1 MHRRKGLF
9 WKIEGSPY
17 GYSTPYELFDAAKGS
32 RSFVQKLRLEVKLPV
47 HNGCVNTIC
56 WNEAGTYILSG
67 SDDQH
72 LCITNA
78 HTHTILAFIRTGHTA
93 NIFSAKFLP
102 SSGDRLLVSCSG
114 DGAILFSDVER
125 PETSLRNLFSCHFG
139 TAYEIATVPNDPHS
153 FLSCGEDGTVRW
165 FDLRTKTS
173 CSTEECSED
182 VLINCHRA
190 ITSIA
195 VNPLTPFHLA
205 VGCSDSAVR
214 VFDRRMLGTRTTGN
228 YMSNSSDAMILRLV
242 IPEFEGRSHRI
253 TSLTYSPNGREM
265 LVSYSSDYV
274 YLFDAEGCRQEPK
287 VYGADG
293 KSSNATESKQK
304 EARLSM
310 KRLRVRG
317 DWSDTGPNARPE
329 CEMRDAALGEQQP
342 RSLHA
347 SLMQRMSDVLT
358 GMFNSST
365 TASSSRGRAAPSLSS
380 SSSPSPVQSA
390 GESSTDEDAE
400 ATVARHSRSLRLARA
415 IQQRIRQKMAS
426 RAAAVAAATAATT
439 TTTTATTTTTT
450 TTATTTEAVAAV
462 PDADGENAA
471 ASDMAAA
478 ASGSSSTAAAV
489 LDLSQ
494 AGTSNSA
501 ASQESSSRQ
510 QAEDS
515 SCLVCNRHCT
525 ELMVRLHYGGR
536 SSNSGINATENSALH
551 TTPDVQGPRPPDR
564 PEDDGND
571 NNDEDDDEDE
581 NVAFH
586 DSVESISENECFQS
600 AAENISPAHENGQG
614 EPSSDDALLPP
625 KNDRPLADSS
635 SRAFRSLS
643 AENTSED
650 ESTNLT
656 EDGSFPWRR
665 QSHARSQSPPLSR
678 EASRFGRTLS
688 RSEETVMSASE
699 SVLRAMAEDAQL
711 EKDQVEELSCPRLVL
726 GPSARR
732 RYTGHRNSRTMI
744 KEATFWGNDFV
755 MSGSD
760 CGHIFIWDKETCEL
774 VMIMEADHHVVNCL
788 QPHPFDPVLASS
800 GIDYDIK
807 IWAPLKEEP
816 FFDAEKAAEMIKRNE
831 VMLEETKDTI
841 TVPASFMIR
850 MLASLNH
857 LRSAGSGV
865 QGWRRLVREA
875 RTDDSDSSNH

>member
-1 MHRRKGLF
+1 MLNRKGLF
-9 WKIEGSPY
+9 WKTEAYHY
-17 GYSTPYELFDAAKGS
+17 GYSTPYQLFDAAKGS
-32 RSFVQKLRLEVKLPV
+32 LSFVQKLRLEVKLPV

-56 WNEAGTYILSG
+56 WNDAGTYLLSG

-78 HTHTILAFIRTGHTA
+78 HTHVILAQIRTGHTA

-102 SSGDRLLVSCSG
+102 SSGDRLVVSCSG

-125 PETSLRNLFSCHFG
+125 PETSLRNLFNCHFG

-173 CSTEECSED
+173 CSADDCSED

-195 VNPLTPFHLA
+195 VNPLTPYHLA

-214 VFDRRMLGTRTTGN
+214 VFDRRMLGTRATGN
-228 YMSNSSDAMILRLV
+228 FMSNSMDAMTSRLTV
-242 IPEFEGRSHRI
+242 PEFEGRSHRI
-253 TSLTYSPNGREM
+253 TSLTYSPNGQEM
-265 LVSYSSDYV
+265 LVSYSSDYI
-274 YLFDAEGCRQEPK
+274 YLFDAMGSGQEEPK
-287 VYGADG
+287 AYGAEG
-293 KSSNATESKQK
+293 KSGSSTEAKQK
-304 EARLSM
+304 ECHVSM

-329 CEMRDAALGEQQP
+329 CEMRALGEQQP

-358 GMFNSST
+358 RMFNST
-365 TASSSRGRAAPSLSS
+365 TGANRTAGAASRPRAGSSLSS
-380 SSSPSPVQSA
+380 SSSASPGQSA

-415 IQQRIRQKMAS
+415 IKQRLRRKMAS
-426 RAAAVAAATAATT
+426 RVAQLESSEQEGDAT
-439 TTTTATTTTTT
+439 
-450 TTATTTEAVAAV
+450 VQ
-462 PDADGENAA
+462 
-471 ASDMAAA
+471 
-478 ASGSSSTAAAV
+478 GSSSNMAA

-494 AGTSNSA
+494 ASTSMSSQAPSDGAEQQNQLGNACPACSTASVSGRRDSPNCAMQSSPSA
-501 ASQESSSRQ
+501 G
-510 QAEDS
+510 
-515 SCLVCNRHCT
+515 NR
-525 ELMVRLHYGGR
+525 R
-536 SSNSGINATENSALH
+536 SPNLS
-551 TTPDVQGPRPPDR
+551 
-564 PEDDGND
+564 
-571 NNDEDDDEDE
+571 DDDDDA
-581 NVAFH
+581 AFQ

-600 AAENISPAHENGQG
+600 AAENISPERENGKG
-614 EPSSDDALLPP
+614 STMLDDLSSAS
-625 KNDRPLADSS
+625 REMGATSGAARDSS
-635 SRAFRSLS
+635 AG
-643 AENTSED
+643 NTSED
-650 ESTNLT
+650 ENPNLND
-656 EDGSFPWRR
+656 ESAFHWRR
-665 QSHARSQSPPLSR
+665 QSATPPRAPS
-678 EASRFGRTLS
+678 EASPLRTG
-688 RSEETVMSASE
+688 ESASPASSRAHSVPRQNMVPDSD
-699 SVLRAMAEDAQL
+699 SVLRAMAEDLHL
-711 EKDQVEELSCPRLVL
+711 EKECMEEPTCTKTVTGPR
-726 GPSARR
+726 ARK

-744 KEATFWGNDFV
+744 KEATFWGNEFV

-760 CGHIFIWDKETCEL
+760 CGHIFIWHKETCEL

-807 IWAPLKEEP
+807 LWAPLREEP
-816 FFDAEKAAEMIKRNE
+816 FFDTEKAAEMIKRNE

-857 LRSAGSGV
+857 LRSSGSGI

-875 RTDDSDSSNH
+875 RTDDSDD

>member
-1 MHRRKGLF
+1 MFNRKGLF
-9 WKIEGSPY
+9 WKSEGFHY
-17 GYSTPYELFDAAKGS
+17 GYSTPYQLFDAAKGS
-32 RSFVQKLRLEVKLPV
+32 LSFVQKLRLEVKLPV

-56 WNEAGTYILSG
+56 WNDAGTYLLSG

-78 HTHTILAFIRTGHTA
+78 HTHVLLAHIRTGHTA

-102 SSGDRLLVSCSG
+102 SSGDRLVVSCSG

-125 PETSLRNLFSCHFG
+125 PETSLRNLFNCHFG

-173 CSTEECSED
+173 CSADDCSED

-190 ITSIA
+190 ITSIS
-195 VNPLTPFHLA
+195 VNPLTAYYLA

-214 VFDRRMLGTRTTGN
+214 VFDRRMLGTRATGN
-228 YMSNSSDAMILRLV
+228 FMSNSMDAMTSRLTV
-242 IPEFEGRSHRI
+242 PEFEGRSHRI
-253 TSLTYSPNGREM
+253 TSLTYSADGQEI

-274 YLFDAEGCRQEPK
+274 YLFDAVGSVQEEPK
-287 VYGADG
+287 SYGADG
-293 KSSNATESKQK
+293 RNCSASEFKQK
-304 EARLSM
+304 ECRVSM

-329 CEMRDAALGEQQP
+329 CEMRALGEQQP

-358 GMFNSST
+358 RMFNSST
-365 TASSSRGRAAPSLSS
+365 GAVRAAGTPNRPRAGTFLASSLSS
-380 SSSPSPVQSA
+380 SSSTSPAYS
-390 GESSTDEDAE
+390 GGDSSTDEDIE
-400 ATVARHSRSLRLARA
+400 ATVARHSRSVRLARV
-415 IQQRIRQKMAS
+415 IRQRVREKMAS
-426 RAAAVAAATAATT
+426 RAAQRANAEREQ
-439 TTTTATTTTTT
+439 
-450 TTATTTEAVAAV
+450 EAVTQ
-462 PDADGENAA
+462 
-471 ASDMAAA
+471 
-478 ASGSSSTAAAV
+478 GSSSNVVA

-494 AGTSNSA
+494 PSASTSGQATSDNTKQA
-501 ASQESSSRQ
+501 KQPGDACPACSSGSVRQ
-510 QAEDS
+510 DS
-515 SCLVCNRHCT
+515 SKSVSQPVLVAGLR
-525 ELMVRLHYGGR
+525 R
-536 SSNSGINATENSALH
+536 SPNQS
-551 TTPDVQGPRPPDR
+551 
-564 PEDDGND
+564 
-571 NNDEDDDEDE
+571 DDDDDA
-581 NVAFH
+581 AFQ

-600 AAENISPAHENGQG
+600 AAENISPAGENGIDG
-614 EPSSDDALLPP
+614 AMLDDLPSAFGDRGATSTLVRDAS
-625 KNDRPLADSS
+625 AD
-635 SRAFRSLS
+635 
-643 AENTSED
+643 NTSED
-650 ESTNLT
+650 ENTNLN
-656 EDGSFPWRR
+656 DDSAFHWRR
-665 QSHARSQSPPLSR
+665 QSATPPRAPSEASLQPTGDSTSPASSRARSVSR
-678 EASRFGRTLS
+678 QP
-688 RSEETVMSASE
+688 TVPDSD
-699 SVLRAMAEDAQL
+699 SVLRAMAEDLHL
-711 EKDQVEELSCPRLVL
+711 EKECVEEPSFTRTVTGPR
-726 GPSARR
+726 ARK

-744 KEATFWGNDFV
+744 KEATFWGNEFV

-760 CGHIFIWDKETCEL
+760 CGHIFIWHKETCEL

-807 IWAPLKEEP
+807 IWAPLREEP

-857 LRSAGSGV
+857 LRSSGSGT
-865 QGWRRLVREA
+865 QGWRRLMRDA

>member
-228 YMSNSSDAMILRLV
+228 YMSNSSDAMISRLV

-274 YLFDAEGCRQEPK
+274 YLFDAE
-287 VYGADG
+287 
-293 KSSNATESKQK
+293 SKQK

-329 CEMRDAALGEQQP
+329 CEMRALGEQQP

-358 GMFNSST
+358 RMFNSST

-400 ATVARHSRSLRLARA
+400 ATVARHSRSLRLARGSTPA
-415 IQQRIRQKMAS
+415 RPPRT
-426 RAAAVAAATAATT
+426 RHAALFSS
-439 TTTTATTTTTT
+439 
-450 TTATTTEAVAAV
+450 
-462 PDADGENAA
+462 PA
-471 ASDMAAA
+471 ASKAALPKS
-478 ASGSSSTAAAV
+478 SGSSSTAAAV

-501 ASQESSSRQ
+501 ASQESSSQQ

-515 SCLVCNRHCT
+515 SCLVCNRQ
-525 ELMVRLHYGGR
+525 
-536 SSNSGINATENSALH
+536 ALH
-551 TTPDVQGPRPPDR
+551 GTHGSTALWRTQQQQRNQRNGKQC
-564 PEDDGND
+564 
-571 NNDEDDDEDE
+571 
-581 NVAFH
+581 VAH
-586 DSVESISENECFQS
+586 DAGCSSISENECFQS

-614 EPSSDDALLPP
+614 EPSSDDALLLP

-656 EDGSFPWRR
+656 EDGSLPWRR

-688 RSEETVMSASE
+688 RSDSHCHCRETVMSASE

-816 FFDAEKAAEMIKRNE
+816 FFDAEKAAE
-831 VMLEETKDTI
+831 
-841 TVPASFMIR
+841 
-850 MLASLNH
+850 
-857 LRSAGSGV
+857 
-865 QGWRRLVREA
+865 
-875 RTDDSDSSNH
+875 

>member
-1 MHRRKGLF
+1 MFNRKGLF
-9 WKIEGSPY
+9 WKTEGYHY
-17 GYSTPYELFDAAKGS
+17 GYSTPYQLFDAAKGS
-32 RSFVQKLRLEVKLPV
+32 LSFVQKLRLEVKLPV

-56 WNEAGTYILSG
+56 WNDAGTYLLSG

-78 HTHTILAFIRTGHTA
+78 QTHVILAQIRTGHTA

-102 SSGDRLLVSCSG
+102 SSGDRLVVSCSG

-125 PETSLRNLFSCHFG
+125 PETSLRNLFNCHFG

-173 CSTEECSED
+173 CSADDCSED

-195 VNPLTPFHLA
+195 VNPLTPYHLA

-214 VFDRRMLGTRTTGN
+214 VFDRRMLGTRATGN
-228 YMSNSSDAMILRLV
+228 FMSNSMDAMTSRLTV
-242 IPEFEGRSHRI
+242 PEFEGRSHRI
-253 TSLTYSPNGREM
+253 TSLTYSPNGQEM
-265 LVSYSSDYV
+265 LVSYSSDYI
-274 YLFDAEGCRQEPK
+274 YLFDATANGQEEPK
-287 VYGADG
+287 ACGAEG
-293 KSSNATESKQK
+293 RSCSAGESKQK
-304 EARLSM
+304 DCHVSM

-329 CEMRDAALGEQQP
+329 CEMRALGETQP

-358 GMFNSST
+358 RMFNST
-365 TASSSRGRAAPSLSS
+365 TGASRPGGASSSSSVRPRGASSLSS
-380 SSSPSPVQSA
+380 SSSASTGQSA
-390 GESSTDEDAE
+390 GDSSTDEDAE

-415 IQQRIRQKMAS
+415 IKQRIRRKMAS
-426 RAAAVAAATAATT
+426 RAAQQSLAQEG
-439 TTTTATTTTTT
+439 
-450 TTATTTEAVAAV
+450 TEAV
-462 PDADGENAA
+462 P
-471 ASDMAAA
+471 
-478 ASGSSSTAAAV
+478 GSSSSSAAV

-494 AGTSNSA
+494 ASASTSGQA
-501 ASQESSSRQ
+501 ASQDAERQQRLRSDACPTCDSGGSSSSSRQ
-510 QAEDS
+510 DAS
-515 SCLVCNRHCT
+515 RHSP
-525 ELMVRLHYGGR
+525 R
-536 SSNSGINATENSALH
+536 SLLTSAH
-551 TTPDVQGPRPPDR
+551 QHSPNPS
-564 PEDDGND
+564 
-571 NNDEDDDEDE
+571 DDDDDA
-581 NVAFH
+581 AFQ

-600 AAENISPAHENGQG
+600 AAENISPARDNGKG
-614 EPSSDDALLPP
+614 DGLLEDISSASRNMGGGACGPVRDA
-625 KNDRPLADSS
+625 
-635 SRAFRSLS
+635 S

-650 ESTNLT
+650 ENPNLND
-656 EDGSFPWRR
+656 ESSFHWRR
-665 QSHARSQSPPLSR
+665 QSATPPRASSEASPPR
-678 EASRFGRTLS
+678 ARD
-688 RSEETVMSASE
+688 SASPASSRGHSVPRE
-699 SVLRAMAEDAQL
+699 NMVPDSDSVLRAMAEDLHL
-711 EKDQVEELSCPRLVL
+711 EKECAEEPASAKTVTGPR
-726 GPSARR
+726 ARK

-744 KEATFWGNDFV
+744 KEATFWGSEFV

-760 CGHIFIWDKETCEL
+760 CGHIFIWHKETCEL

-807 IWAPLKEEP
+807 IWAPLREEP
-816 FFDAEKAAEMIKRNE
+816 FFDVEKAAEMIKRNE

-857 LRSAGSGV
+857 LRSSGSGI
-865 QGWRRLVREA
+865 QGWRRLVRDA

>member
-1 MHRRKGLF
+1 M
-9 WKIEGSPY
+9 
-17 GYSTPYELFDAAKGS
+17 
-32 RSFVQKLRLEVKLPV
+32 QKLRLEVKLPV
-47 HNGCVNTIC
+47 HSGCVNTIC
-56 WNEAGTYILSG
+56 WNEAGTHILSG

-78 HTHTILAFIRTGHTA
+78 YTYVVLALIRTGHTA

-125 PETSLRNLFSCHFG
+125 PETSLRNLFNCHFG

-173 CSTEECSED
+173 CSAEDCSED

-195 VNPLTPFHLA
+195 VNPLTPYHLA

-214 VFDRRMLGTRTTGN
+214 VFDRRMLGTRATGN
-228 YMSNSSDAMILRLV
+228 FMNNSTEAMTSRLT

-274 YLFDAEGCRQEPK
+274 YLFDIEDSVQHEPK
-287 VYGADG
+287 VYGVDG
-293 KSSNATESKQK
+293 KAANLGKQK
-304 EARLSM
+304 DSRLSM

-329 CEMRDAALGEQQP
+329 CEMRALGEQQP

-358 GMFNSST
+358 RMFNSST
-365 TASSSRGRAAPSLSS
+365 TPATRNRAASSLSS

-400 ATVARHSRSLRLARA
+400 TTVARHSRSLRLARA
-415 IQQRIRQKMAS
+415 IKQRIRQRMA
-426 RAAAVAAATAATT
+426 
-439 TTTTATTTTTT
+439 
-450 TTATTTEAVAAV
+450 
-462 PDADGENAA
+462 NKAA
-471 ASDMAAA
+471 ASA
-478 ASGSSSTAAAV
+478 
-489 LDLSQ
+489 
-494 AGTSNSA
+494 SA
-501 ASQESSSRQ
+501 ASDPEASSTTTPPAQSSSANPGLDLTQASTSASHSEAPEDPGRQ
-510 QAEDS
+510 REKDS
-515 SCLVCNRHCT
+515 SCLVCN
-525 ELMVRLHYGGR
+525 
-536 SSNSGINATENSALH
+536 SNSGVAGAERASCATPAAQERTQSWS
-551 TTPDVQGPRPPDR
+551 D
-564 PEDDGND
+564 
-571 NNDEDDDEDE
+571 DEDDE
-581 NVAFH
+581 NVTFH
-586 DSVESISENECFQS
+586 DSVESASENECFQS
-600 AAENISPAHENGQG
+600 AAENISPAEESGPGDIVPDVTGVSPTREGAVAGPASGPIRSQG
-614 EPSSDDALLPP
+614 AEDTSDDEGLNLAEDTSVHWRSSSNRQSQPPHEPSPTMETGFLV
-625 KNDRPLADSS
+625 NRN
-635 SRAFRSLS
+635 R
-643 AENTSED
+643 T
-650 ESTNLT
+650 
-656 EDGSFPWRR
+656 
-665 QSHARSQSPPLSR
+665 RSQMLQ
-678 EASRFGRTLS
+678 
-688 RSEETVMSASE
+688 
-699 SVLRAMAEDAQL
+699 AMAEDL
-711 EKDQVEELSCPRLVL
+711 RPERDQREELPCSKMVL
-726 GPSARR
+726 GPRARK

-744 KEATFWGNDFV
+744 KEATFWGDNFV

-760 CGHIFIWDKETCEL
+760 CGHIFIWDKENCEL

-807 IWAPLKEEP
+807 LWAPLREEP

-857 LRSAGSGV
+857 LRSAGAGI